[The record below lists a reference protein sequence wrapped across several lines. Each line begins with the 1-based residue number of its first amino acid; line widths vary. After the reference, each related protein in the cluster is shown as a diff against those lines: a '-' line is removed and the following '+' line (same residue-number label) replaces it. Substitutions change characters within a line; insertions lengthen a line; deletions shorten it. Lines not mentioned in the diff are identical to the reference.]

1 VVSIAFR
8 VLGVIPI
15 LDLVPAAMM
24 P

>member
-1 VVSIAFR
+1 MVSVTFR